1 MEERYYFLKYS
12 CPVLIVSLAI
22 CLSVLIYSNSQQDN
36 LKNSIVELS
45 IRKDS
50 LKNENQKLRIEIERI
65 KSCKEQYI
73 RLDVTGVSHQGGG
86 VVVNNSMC
94 K

>member
-1 MEERYYFLKYS
+1 MEERYYFLKYF

-22 CLSVLIYSNSQQDN
+22 CLIVLYYSNSQQDN

-45 IRKDS
+45 IKRDS

-65 KSCKEQYI
+65 KSYKEQYI

-86 VVVNNSMC
+86 VVVNNMC